1 MCDYREKYKNLYMRL
16 FNKLNLISKENN
28 DVSEYLE
35 ILDKINKSVCSWLQC
50 NLDYNG
56 IMTVYNKG
64 ITLLN
69 NLDKQI
75 ENKYEYSIRHKN
87 VSYLID
93 LSSSIIKCLGNINSN
108 LDSFSK
114 DFINDIYRI
123 AYQVIKLEFY
133 YYNSSSVWNYC
144 KENESHLL
152 HISRDIIKDAKKY
165 NYNTLNRDKII
176 NESFII
182 TISDKESKS
191 LEDNLFK
198 LLNELEKKLD
208 NIIKEISKNKSKI
221 IKNKKDID
229 NVKLKIEQ
237 QRKYKVKCIL
247 KAISSWLLTIM
258 VLSSGVYYGA
268 RSKKYRNYVEKYS
281 SIDDSIIEMDN
292 GYKSDFDALHT
303 YMVVY
308 GNAEVKDDK
317 YFRDTY
323 VFNVSDIK
331 SNNIKDYLGIDLSC
345 YDYQVDSIVEDN
357 PVSINEYVEIYKQM
371 VDKNDYNHDF
381 SVNDMFL
388 YMITLI
394 ILSLSLEKLCVLL
407 YSRSKFGI
415 ISPWINLYNDLK
427 IKNNGDESFEDKYK
441 RLSSDNYE
449 LKNDVNELLKDKEFI
464 LSLYNDIVNNKEFN
478 HKFNVNNK
486 IKRIK

>member
-1 MCDYREKYKNLYMRL
+1 MCNYGEKYRNLYNRIL
-16 FNKLNLISKENN
+16 NKLHIIEKEGKNIQE
-28 DVSEYLE
+28 DIDALYS
-35 ILDKINKSVCSWLQC
+35 INKSVNSWLQC

-56 IMTVYNKG
+56 IRTVYDKG
-64 ITLLN
+64 IRLLN
-69 NLDKQI
+69 KLNNQI
-75 ENKYEYSIRHKN
+75 ENKYEYNIKHKN
-87 VSYLID
+87 VDYLID
-93 LSSSIIKCLGNINSN
+93 LSSSIINCLGKINSN

-165 NYNTLNRDKII
+165 NYNILNRDKIV
-176 NESFII
+176 NDDFIR
-182 TISDKESKS
+182 TISKKESKV
-191 LEDNLFK
+191 LEANLFR
-198 LLNELEKKLD
+198 LLDELKRKLD
-208 NIIKEISKNKSKI
+208 DIIKEISKNKSKI
-221 IKNKKDID
+221 VSNKKDIAS
-229 NVKLKIEQ
+229 VKLKIEEQ
-237 QRKYKVKCIL
+237 KKYRTKCIL

-258 VLSSGVYYGA
+258 VLGGAVYGGA
-268 RSKKYRNYVEKYS
+268 KTKKYRNYVAKYS
-281 SIDDSIIEMDN
+281 SIDDSITELDN
-292 GYKSDFDALHT
+292 VYKSDIDSLHT

-308 GNAEVKDDK
+308 GDANNKDDK
-317 YFRDTY
+317 YYRDAY
-323 VFNVSDIK
+323 VFNLSSIK
-331 SNNIKDYLGIDLSC
+331 SNNIEDYMGIDLSC
-345 YDYQVDSIVEDN
+345 YDYKIDSIVEDN

-371 VDKNDYNHDF
+371 VDKNDYNRDF

-394 ILSLSLEKLCVLL
+394 ILSLNLEKLCVLL

-415 ISPWINLYNDLK
+415 ISPWINLYNDLRVNG
-427 IKNNGDESFEDKYK
+427 NNGESFEDKYK

-478 HKFNVNNK
+478 HKFDINNK

>member
-1 MCDYREKYKNLYMRL
+1 MCNYGEKYRNLYNRIL
-16 FNKLNLISKENN
+16 NKLHIIEKEGKNIQE
-28 DVSEYLE
+28 DIDALYS
-35 ILDKINKSVCSWLQC
+35 INKSVNSWLQC
-50 NLDYNG
+50 NLNYNG
-56 IMTVYNKG
+56 IRTVYDKG
-64 ITLLN
+64 IRLLN
-69 NLDKQI
+69 KLNNQI
-75 ENKYEYSIRHKN
+75 ENKYEYNIKHKN
-87 VSYLID
+87 VDYLID
-93 LSSSIIKCLGNINSN
+93 LSSSIINCLGKINSN

-165 NYNTLNRDKII
+165 NYNILNRDKIV
-176 NESFII
+176 NDDFIR
-182 TISDKESKS
+182 TISKKESKV
-191 LEDNLFK
+191 LEANLFR
-198 LLNELEKKLD
+198 LLDELKRKLD
-208 NIIKEISKNKSKI
+208 DIIKEISKNKSKI
-221 IKNKKDID
+221 VSNKKDIAS
-229 NVKLKIEQ
+229 VKLKIEEQ
-237 QRKYKVKCIL
+237 KKYRTKCIL

-258 VLSSGVYYGA
+258 VLGGAVYGGA
-268 RSKKYRNYVEKYS
+268 KTKKYRNYVAKYS
-281 SIDDSIIEMDN
+281 SIDDSITELDN
-292 GYKSDFDALHT
+292 VYKSDIDSLHT

-308 GNAEVKDDK
+308 GDANNKDDK
-317 YFRDTY
+317 YYRDAY
-323 VFNVSDIK
+323 VFNLSSIK
-331 SNNIKDYLGIDLSC
+331 SNNIEDYMGIDLSC
-345 YDYQVDSIVEDN
+345 YDYKIDSIVEDN

-371 VDKNDYNHDF
+371 VDKNDYNRDF

-394 ILSLSLEKLCVLL
+394 ILSLNLEKLCVLL

-415 ISPWINLYNDLK
+415 ISPWINLYNDLRVNG
-427 IKNNGDESFEDKYK
+427 NNGESFEDKYK

-478 HKFNVNNK
+478 HKFDINNK

>member
-16 FNKLNLISKENN
+16 FNKLNFISKENN

-93 LSSSIIKCLGNINSN
+93 LSSYIIKCLGNINSN

-144 KENESHLL
+144 KENEGHLL

-165 NYNTLNRDKII
+165 NYNILNRDKIV
-176 NESFII
+176 NDDFIK
-182 TISDKESKS
+182 TISKKESKV
-191 LEDNLFK
+191 LEANLFR
-198 LLNELEKKLD
+198 LLDELKRKLD
-208 NIIKEISKNKSKI
+208 DIIKEISRNKSKI
-221 IKNKKDID
+221 VSNKKDIAS
-229 NVKLKIEQ
+229 VKSKIEQ
-237 QRKYKVKCIL
+237 KKKYRTKCIL

-258 VLSSGVYYGA
+258 VLGGAIYGGA
-268 RSKKYRNYVEKYS
+268 KTKKYRNYVAKYS
-281 SIDDSIIEMDN
+281 SIDDSITELDN
-292 GYKSDFDALHT
+292 VYKSDIDSLHT
-303 YMVVY
+303 YMIVY
-308 GNAEVKDDK
+308 GDANIKDDK
-317 YFRDTY
+317 YYRDAY
-323 VFNVSDIK
+323 VFNLSSIK
-331 SNNIKDYLGIDLSC
+331 SDNIEDYMGIDLSC
-345 YDYQVDSIVEDN
+345 YNYQINSIVEDN
-357 PVSINEYVEIYKQM
+357 PVCINEYVEIYKQM

-388 YMITLI
+388 YMIILI
-394 ILSLSLEKLCVLL
+394 ILSLNLEKLCVLL

-415 ISPWINLYNDLK
+415 ISPWINLYNDLRVNG
-427 IKNNGDESFEDKYK
+427 NNGESFEDKYK
-441 RLSSDNYE
+441 KLSSDNYE
-449 LKNDVNELLKDKEFI
+449 LKNDVNELLKDKDFI

-478 HKFNVNNK
+478 HKFGVDNK